1 MPRPVLEES
10 RIHPA
15 IREKLSSQNADIL
28 AEVEAAAAANPV
40 LVVGMAQ
47 NPFPKKARK
56 ALDTAGIS
64 FKYLEYGSYFKDWRR
79 RNALKMWSGWAT
91 MPMIFV
97 HGQLIGGY
105 EDLKALIDSGELK
118 LLIEKA

>member
-1 MPRPVLEES
+1 MSRPVLEEG

-15 IREKLSSQNADIL
+15 IREKLARQNADIL
-28 AEVEAAAAANPV
+28 QEVDTAAAANAV

-56 ALDTAGIS
+56 ALDTAGVR
-64 FKYLEYGSYFKDWRR
+64 FEYLEYGNYFKEWRR
-79 RNALKMWSGWAT
+79 RNALKMWTGWAT

-105 EDLKALIDSGELK
+105 EDLKSLIDSGELK
-118 LLIEKA
+118 QLIEKA